1 MTVVTVVT
9 VLTGAYRLCN
19 VLIERAL
26 LTCVLFYL
34 R

>member
-9 VLTGAYRLCN
+9 VLTGAYLCN